1 MSVFDDLA
9 EKTIISKFNGFASHG
24 ALFVN
29 LGYLVRYS
37 SPLTVVLTNADGIP
51 KSYTYDS
58 VSSVWVLTNGR
69 IIWMQELLCRADA
82 SVRVD
87 FCVNNSRVY
96 PELTQA
102 IGVYK
107 LGVTYPSGYLRFCWS
122 LGTEVVTA

>member
-29 LGYLVRYS
+29 LGYLARYS

-58 VSSVWVLTNGR
+58 VSKRMGINQRPHNLDA
-69 IIWMQELLCRADA
+69 RAA
-82 SVRVD
+82 V
-87 FCVNNSRVY
+87 
-96 PELTQA
+96 
-102 IGVYK
+102 
-107 LGVTYPSGYLRFCWS
+107 
-122 LGTEVVTA
+122 